1 MSGRVVVGSTD
12 AGARVPAVTRASKP
26 KRAAATDRSLFDRS
40 RSSLSSPVDSTPAE
54 PSRSVDLRSASA
66 EDRALGAP
74 ASVPSASRR
83 PAPAPPG
90 LPAAAP
96 APDDVP
102 SVDDPRDF
110 ELPAEAASRLPWSPP
125 L

>member
-1 MSGRVVVGSTD
+1 MSGRFGVGSTD
-12 AGARVPAVTRASKP
+12 AGARVPAVTRAPKP
-26 KRAAATDRSLFDRS
+26 KRAAATDRSPTERS
-40 RSSLSSPVDSTPAE
+40 LSSLSSLTDPTPAE
-54 PSRSVDLRSASA
+54 ASRSVDRRSASA

-74 ASVPSASRR
+74 ASAPSASRR
-83 PAPAPPG
+83 PAPPSP
-90 LPAAAP
+90 PAATP
-96 APDDVP
+96 APDDLP